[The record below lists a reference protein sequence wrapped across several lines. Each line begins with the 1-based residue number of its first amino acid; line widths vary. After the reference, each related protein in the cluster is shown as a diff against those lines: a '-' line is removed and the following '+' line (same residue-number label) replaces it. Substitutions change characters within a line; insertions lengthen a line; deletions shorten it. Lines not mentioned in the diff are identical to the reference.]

1 MNRNTRLLMLFTTI
15 SGVSIAVF
23 RVLFNLFLRENG
35 YSNNAIG
42 SIMSSSLWGT
52 AIIGLLL
59 GIIADRFGRKKIIVL
74 ATFAMPIIGIGM
86 TFDPGLVPLI
96 LLSFFRGGFMSIGF
110 TVVLAAVTSNTDQK
124 NRAKAIGM
132 NFGLIM
138 GSGVLG
144 NFLGGIMGDFI
155 GLRWSLIV
163 SMLVYLVAVIPAM
176 AINEV
181 EIINRKTG
189 LFDFSGF
196 TREQKQVLIIFLIS
210 TGAVGFGAGLFIHF
224 GNLIFKDLFSLS
236 ATGIGIALSIAQLG
250 TALGSALS
258 HRFGKR
264 FGPLKFVLVM
274 EILVVPLIIAM
285 AFLREPVSFT
295 VAYSLRFVF
304 MNITSPI
311 LSTITFSILPSERLS
326 TISGLN
332 GLINNSI
339 RAVAALFF
347 GSIVGSSPSGYK
359 TLFLLSSFFYGI
371 SAIMAF
377 IYYKNFEKTEAARSL
392 YK

>member
-1 MNRNTRLLMLFTTI
+1 MNRNTKLLMLFTSI
-15 SGVSIAVF
+15 SGISISIF
-23 RVLFNLFLRENG
+23 RVLFNLFLREQG

-59 GIIADRFGRKKIIVL
+59 GVIADRFGRKRIIVL
-74 ATFAMPIIGIGM
+74 ATIAMPIIGIGM
-86 TFDPGLVPLI
+86 TFNPGLVPLI

-155 GLRWSLIV
+155 GLRWSLII
-163 SMLVYLVAVIPAM
+163 SMLFYLLAAVPAI
-176 AINEV
+176 AINEAQAT
-181 EIINRKTG
+181 NKKTR

-196 TREQKQVLIIFLIS
+196 SKEQKQVLVIFLIS

-224 GNLIFKDLFSLS
+224 GNLIFKDLFALS

-250 TALGSALS
+250 TAIGSTLS
-258 HRFGKR
+258 HKFGNR
-264 FGPLKFVLVM
+264 FGPLRFVLVM

-285 AFLREPVSFT
+285 AFLREPISFT
-295 VAYSLRFVF
+295 IAYSLRFVF

-311 LSTITFSILPSERLS
+311 LSTITFSILPSEKLS

-339 RAVAALFF
+339 RAFAAMLF
-347 GSIVGSSPSGYK
+347 GSIVGSSASGYT

-371 SAIMAF
+371 SAFMAY
-377 IYYKNFEKTEAARSL
+377 IYYRNFEKTETARSL